1 MPEGA
6 AAVPDGRFGQRVL
19 VTGASGLVG
28 QAVAAALAELPG
40 ADVLATSRSAR
51 HLGAVASGGA
61 APLDVTDG
69 AAVERAFQD
78 FTPRVVVHCAGTARV
93 EACEA
98 DRQACWALNVD
109 ATAALAAACRRHG
122 ARLVLLSTDFVFD
135 GAAGPYAE
143 GDRPAPTGTYGRT
156 KLAAENA
163 LRASALSQWAVV
175 RTTLV
180 VGAPAGAHV
189 RGDLVRWVAGELQAG
204 RPVRVAGDQWR
215 TPTYDRDLADGVA
228 RVVRFGKTGV
238 FHVAGREWTTPL
250 DVARLV
256 ADVFGLDGG
265 LVQPATTAELHPG
278 ASRPLRAGLLIL
290 RAETELGYR
299 PRPLRAALA
308 DLRRRLAVGVAPSG

>member
-1 MPEGA
+1 MPEAG
-6 AAVPDGRFGQRVL
+6 FGQRVL
-19 VTGASGLVG
+19 VTGASGFVG
-28 QAVAAALAELPG
+28 QAVAASLSALPG
-40 ADVLATSRSAR
+40 ADVLATSRSGDRLA
-51 HLGAVASGGA
+51 AVSSGGTA
-61 APLDVTDG
+61 VLDVTDG
-69 AAVERAFQD
+69 AAVERAFLD
-78 FTPRVVVHCAGTARV
+78 FTPRVVVHCAGTSQV

-98 DRQACWALNVD
+98 DREACWALNVD

-143 GDRPAPTGTYGRT
+143 DDRPAPTGTYGRT

-163 LRASALSQWAVV
+163 LRASALSQWAIV

-189 RGDLVRWVAGELQAG
+189 RPDLVRWVVGELAAG

-238 FHVAGREWTTPL
+238 FHIAGREWTTPL
-250 DVARLV
+250 DVARLA

-265 LVQPATTAELHPG
+265 LIRPATTAELHPG
-278 ASRPLRAGLLIL
+278 APRPLRAGLLIL
-290 RAETELGYR
+290 RAESELGYR

-308 DLRRRLAVGVAPSG
+308 DLQRRLGVGVAPPR